1 MIRQQYQE
9 CPAYRVNSF
18 LEAICKNV
26 DSFLKFA
33 EDANL
38 EFCHLCHGRWHRRD
52 NAMERQ
58 NSREWIVECI
68 IVFLV
73 SILSINLTWAQEFIW
88 GEEKPLGGIFS
99 PDGNLLAVMTATGV
113 LVFDTGSLRLIETI
127 SVQDLS
133 SVSILA
139 FSPDS
144 RYLAWSEKTPGGGV
158 GVWDFSASMQVAYF
172 QIKAFDITAL
182 VFVPGGELF
191 AVQTRDYVSIGTPDP
206 GTVHLWNVGTW
217 EKHGA
222 WSPPGKPLGAP
233 GSIGSLAFTYNGK
246 QFVASC
252 TRGPVGEWV
261 HEEFVVDVQ
270 TLKPVDSHESQGP
283 GIIAF
288 SPDGRF
294 EVVPVNG
301 GSRSVQIR
309 DPQNHA
315 EIALLFDP
323 VAGYL
328 LFGSISP
335 DSKWLATW
343 NLQKE
348 VIIWNTQT
356 WAIEHRLNLP
366 AGQSIAHGFVRDT
379 YWYADI
385 APTGELRIWDL
396 IAQDRV
402 VGVFPLPA
410 MKVTSWGNIRSGRN

>member
-1 MIRQQYQE
+1 M
-9 CPAYRVNSF
+9 
-18 LEAICKNV
+18 K
-26 DSFLKFA
+26 
-33 EDANL
+33 
-38 EFCHLCHGRWHRRD
+38 
-52 NAMERQ
+52 RQ
-58 NSREWIVECI
+58 NRIVKCI
-68 IVFLV
+68 IVFLIGIM
-73 SILSINLTWAQEFIW
+73 SISLTSAQEFIL
-88 GEEKPLGGIFS
+88 GQEKPLGGIFS
-99 PDGNLLAVMTATGV
+99 PDGSLLAVMTATGV

-127 SVQDLS
+127 PVRDLS
-133 SVSILA
+133 RVSILA

-158 GVWDFSASMQVAYF
+158 GVWDFSASRQAAYF
-172 QIKAFDITAL
+172 QLNAFDITDL
-182 VFVPGGELF
+182 VFVPGGKLL

-233 GSIGSLAFTYNGK
+233 GSIGSLTFTYNGK

-261 HEEFVVDVQ
+261 HEEFIVDVQ

-283 GIIAF
+283 DIIAF

-301 GSRSVQIR
+301 GNRGVMIR

-315 EIALLFDP
+315 EIALLSDP

-335 DSKWLATW
+335 DGEWLATW

-348 VIIWNTQT
+348 VIIWNAQT
-356 WAIEHRLNLP
+356 WEVEHRLNLP
-366 AGQSIAHGFVRDT
+366 AGQSIAQGFVKGT
-379 YWYADI
+379 YWYADLD
-385 APTGELRIWDL
+385 PTGELRIWDL

-402 VGVFPLPA
+402 VGVFPLPG
-410 MKVTSWGNIRSGRN
+410 MKATSWGYIRSGRK